1 MSTRSALAEERTVPP
16 QHTASLGSL
25 QVFSTCPSSFTSPD
39 GYFDKVIRTAQWSEQ
54 AGCTGM
60 LIYTDNSLVDP
71 WLVSQIIIENTS
83 AICPLVAVQPVYMH
97 PFSVAKMVAS
107 LAFLYERQVYLN
119 MVAGGFKNDLAALN
133 DTTPHDSR
141 YERLIEYTNI
151 IRRLLEGR
159 LPVTFEGKFYSVKGL
174 TLSPPISSELLP
186 GILVSG
192 SSDAGLAAALDM
204 GAIAV
209 KYPEPPNQCKT
220 NAPDQHG
227 SYGVRVGIIARTD
240 EDEAW
245 RLAHERFP
253 EDRKGQL
260 THQLAMKVSD
270 SAWHKRLSEIGS
282 QSNGKRDTYWLHPFE
297 TYKTFCPYLV
307 GSYEQVAVELA
318 RYIAAGYR
326 TYILDIPAAEE
337 ELEHAGNVFRLAL
350 RSVNQ

>member
-1 MSTRSALAEERTVPP
+1 MSTKSVLAEETTVPP

-25 QVFSTCPSSFTSPD
+25 QVFSTCPSSFTTPD
-39 GYFDKVIRTAQWSEQ
+39 SYLDKVIRTAQWSEQ

-71 WLVSQIIIENTS
+71 WLIAQIVIENTS
-83 AICPLVAVQPVYMH
+83 ALCPLVAVQPVYMH
-97 PFSVAKMVAS
+97 PFAVAKMVAS
-107 LAFLYERQVYLN
+107 LAFLHGRQVYLN
-119 MVAGGFKNDLAALN
+119 MVAGGFKNDLLALN

-141 YERLIEYTNI
+141 YERLIEYTSI
-151 IRRLLEGR
+151 IRRLLEER

-174 TLSPPISSELLP
+174 TISPPMISELMP
-186 GILVSG
+186 EILVSG
-192 SSDAGLAAALDM
+192 SSDAGLAAARDM

-209 KYPEPPNQCKT
+209 KYPEPPDQCKT
-220 NAPDQHG
+220 DVSEQDG
-227 SYGVRVGIIARTD
+227 SYGVRVGIIARAD

-245 RLAHERFP
+245 KVAYERFP

-270 SAWHKRLSEIGS
+270 SAWHRRLSEIGS
-282 QSNGKRDTYWLHPFE
+282 QASGNRDTYWLHPFE

-307 GSYEQVAVELA
+307 GSYERVAVELA

-326 TYILDIPAAEE
+326 TYILDIPME
-337 ELEHAGNVFRLAL
+337 NAL
-350 RSVNQ
+350 VTANWRRPATGWLVR